1 MAHSYV
7 TKDDVSKPVKKNF
20 KVLFKKCLGYLKVGI
35 KGSKT
40 LKTVHR
46 YDFLFPSYGQLKTDQ
61 CPPPRNYSFPYFL
74 CKSNVLFL
82 AELDFGKKDIL
93 LPLKIVWF

>member
-1 MAHSYV
+1 MTSQ
-7 TKDDVSKPVKKNF
+7 KPEKKNF
-20 KVLFKKCLGYLKVGI
+20 KLLLKKCLGYLKVGI

-61 CPPPRNYSFPYFL
+61 CSPP
-74 CKSNVLFL
+74 
-82 AELDFGKKDIL
+82 EL
-93 LPLKIVWF
+93 

>member
-1 MAHSYV
+1 MIL
-7 TKDDVSKPVKKNF
+7 KVS
-20 KVLFKKCLGYLKVGI
+20 YLKVGI

-61 CPPPRNYSFPYFL
+61 CSSP
-74 CKSNVLFL
+74 
-82 AELDFGKKDIL
+82 EL
-93 LPLKIVWF
+93 